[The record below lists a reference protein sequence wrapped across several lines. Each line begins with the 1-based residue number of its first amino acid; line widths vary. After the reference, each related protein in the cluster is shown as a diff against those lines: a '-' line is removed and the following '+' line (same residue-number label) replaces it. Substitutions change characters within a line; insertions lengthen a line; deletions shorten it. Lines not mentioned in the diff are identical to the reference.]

1 MRTWIILSA
10 LLLLTARAAAQQNN
24 QPRQRMAALAGGLEI
39 GIPIGEF
46 DDTWGRQLAGLSANL
61 TVPMRRLPLS
71 YGFDFSWQRMGS
83 KSREVP
89 VDEPNLAAT
98 TGDLTVRSNV
108 YGYHGLL
115 RLQPFQGKV
124 SPYVDGMAG
133 FRHFVTSSEI
143 KVDGMDQPY
152 MEQRNESSAVGSTG
166 FAAGIYYAPTRN
178 FVLEGRVER
187 LTGGQI
193 NYVDPRSIEISP
205 DGEVQYSTLSSG
217 TRIVNITLGIGLR
230 F

>member
-1 MRTWIILSA
+1 MRTFILASA

-152 MEQRNESSAVGSTG
+152 MEQRNESSVVGSTG
-166 FAAGIYYAPTRN
+166 FAAGIYFAPTRN